1 MNNLPATLTDVQKS
15 WLQMSDKVANLKSSL
30 QAQELNLQALA
41 NKPASTYEE
50 IDGIIVKYDKDLKSM
65 IAERMQFTQMID
77 TMLIKPMMEFEKRCK
92 DLPQYHSLKMKS
104 LELRK
109 AAESESVQLEQLNAE
124 KATFKSY
131 VENEWIRIQT
141 DYVIELSRLID
152 KYYQDA
158 LECNIEIPSLDPL
171 FQQMESVK
179 PPKPNKYSP
188 VILTKEMMMEINS
201 TIEAP
206 NFKQL
211 FKESQDNA
219 IALFRDH
226 YSASFANKANAIEQM
241 KKDSIAK
248 EAKIKQDAEKSQAIN
263 VLVAKAESHSVTIVA
278 PKIKRDLQPIIKDTP
293 QWALN
298 VMMQFIRL
306 EADLWKHIRVK
317 TYANITIEQMAKA
330 LAKYHSETGEI
341 INGVEFVEVEK

>member
-1 MNNLPATLTDVQKS
+1 MEKLPTTLTDVQKG

-30 QAQELNLQALA
+30 QAQEMNLQALA

-50 IDGIIVKYDKDLKSM
+50 IDGIIVKYDKDLKIM
-65 IAERMQFTQMID
+65 IAERMQFTQLID
-77 TMLIKPMMEFEKRCK
+77 TMLIKPMMEYEKRCK

-109 AAESESVQLEQLNAE
+109 AAESESLQAKQIEDE
-124 KATFKSY
+124 KASFKSY

-158 LECNIEIPSLDPL
+158 LEANIEHPDLEPL
-171 FQQMESVK
+171 FKQMETIK

-188 VILTKEMMMEINS
+188 VLLTKEMMIEINS
-201 TIEAP
+201 TIDAP
-206 NFKQL
+206 DFKARL
-211 FKESQDNA
+211 AESQDNA
-219 IALFRDH
+219 TALFRDH
-226 YSASFANKANAIEQM
+226 YAAAFANKTSAIEQM
-241 KKDSIAK
+241 KKDAIAK

-278 PKIKRDLQPIIKDTP
+278 PKIKRDLQPIINDTP

-330 LAKYHSETGEI
+330 LAKYHSETGEVI
-341 INGVEFVEVEK
+341 TGVEFKEIEK

>member
-1 MNNLPATLTDVQKS
+1 MEKLTVQAKS
-15 WLQMSDKVANLKSSL
+15 WLSMADKVANLKNSL

-50 IDGIIVKYDKDLKSM
+50 IDVIIVKYDKDLKVM

-77 TMLIKPMMEFEKRCK
+77 TMLIKPMMEYEKRCK

-109 AAESESVQLEQLNAE
+109 AAEAESLQLEQLNAE

-141 DYVIELSRLID
+141 EYVIELSRIID
-152 KYYQDA
+152 KYYKDC
-158 LECNIEIPSLDPL
+158 LESNIETPGLEPL
-171 FQQMESVK
+171 FEQMESIK
-179 PPKPNKYSP
+179 HPKPNKYTP
-188 VILTKEMMMEINS
+188 VLLTKEMMMEINS
-201 TIEAP
+201 TIPAP
-206 NFKQL
+206 DFHL
-211 FKESQDNA
+211 RLVESQVNATDMFDN
-219 IALFRDH
+219 H

-241 KKDSIAK
+241 KKDAIAK
-248 EAKIKQDAEKSQAIN
+248 EAKIKQDAEKSAAIN

-278 PKIKRDLQPIIKDTP
+278 PKIKRDLQPIINDTP

-298 VMMQFIRL
+298 VMMQFVRL

-341 INGVEFVEVEK
+341 INGVEFMEVEK

>member
-1 MNNLPATLTDVQKS
+1 MNNLPTTLTDVQKG
-15 WLQMSDKVANLKSSL
+15 WLQMSDKVANLKASL

-41 NKPASTYEE
+41 NKQASTYEE
-50 IDGIIVKYDKDLKSM
+50 IDGIIVKYDKDLKVM
-65 IAERMQFTQMID
+65 IAERMQFTQLID
-77 TMLIKPMMEFEKRCK
+77 TMLIKPMMEYEKRCK

-152 KYYQDA
+152 KYYQDC
-158 LECNIEIPSLDPL
+158 LEANIEIPSLDPL
-171 FQQMESVK
+171 FQQMELVK

-188 VILTKEMMMEINS
+188 VLLTKEMMMEINK
-201 TIEAP
+201 TITAP
-206 NFKQL
+206 DFQL
-211 FKESQDNA
+211 LAVESEQNA
-219 IALFRDH
+219 TALFNDH
-226 YSASFANKANAIEQM
+226 YSASFANKSNAIEQM
-241 KKDSIAK
+241 KKDAIAK
-248 EAKIKQDAEKSQAIN
+248 EAKIKQDAEKSAAIN

-306 EADLWKHIRVK
+306 EADLWKNIRVK

-341 INGVEFVEVEK
+341 INGVEFMEVEK

>member
-1 MNNLPATLTDVQKS
+1 MNELTVQAKS
-15 WLQMSDKVANLKSSL
+15 WLQMSDKVANLKNSL

-50 IDGIIVKYDKDLKSM
+50 IDGIIVKYDKDLKVM
-65 IAERMQFTQMID
+65 IAERKQFTDMID
-77 TMLIKPMMEFEKRCK
+77 DYLIQPVFAYERRAKE
-92 DLPQYHSLKMKS
+92 LPNYHSLVMKR
-104 LELRK
+104 LELK
-109 AAESESVQLEQLNAE
+109 QKLNKEAAEQEAINDE

-141 DYVIELSRLID
+141 EYVIELSRIID

-158 LECNIEIPSLDPL
+158 LEANIEHPDLEPL
-171 FQQMESVK
+171 FKQMELVK

-188 VILTKEMMMEINS
+188 VLLTKEMMMEINS
-201 TIEAP
+201 NIDAP
-206 NFKQL
+206 EFDQRL
-211 FKESQDNA
+211 YESVNNA
-219 IALFRDH
+219 TALFRDH
-226 YSASFANKANAIEQM
+226 YSASFANKTSAIEQM
-241 KKDSIAK
+241 KKDAIAK

-330 LAKYHSETGEI
+330 LAKYHSETGEV
-341 INGVEFVEVEK
+341 INGVEFKEIEK

>member
-1 MNNLPATLTDVQKS
+1 
-15 WLQMSDKVANLKSSL
+15 
-30 QAQELNLQALA
+30 
-41 NKPASTYEE
+41 
-50 IDGIIVKYDKDLKSM
+50 
-65 IAERMQFTQMID
+65 
-77 TMLIKPMMEFEKRCK
+77 
-92 DLPQYHSLKMKS
+92 
-104 LELRK
+104 
-109 AAESESVQLEQLNAE
+109 
-124 KATFKSY
+124 
-131 VENEWIRIQT
+131 
-141 DYVIELSRLID
+141 LID

-171 FQQMESVK
+171 FQQMESIK

-188 VILTKEMMMEINS
+188 VLLTKEMMIEINS

-206 NFKQL
+206 DFKARL
-211 FKESQDNA
+211 TESEQNA
-219 IALFRDH
+219 TALFNEH

-306 EADLWKHIRVK
+306 EADLWKNIRVK

-341 INGVEFVEVEK
+341 INGVEFMEIEK

>member
-1 MNNLPATLTDVQKS
+1 MEKLPTTLTDVQKG
-15 WLQMSDKVANLKSSL
+15 WLQMSDKVSTLKANL

-50 IDGIIVKYDKDLKSM
+50 IDGIIVKYDKDLKVM

-77 TMLIKPMMEFEKRCK
+77 TMLIKPMMEYEKRCK

-109 AAESESVQLEQLNAE
+109 AAESESLQAKQIEDE

-141 DYVIELSRLID
+141 EYVIELSRLID

-158 LECNIEIPSLDPL
+158 LEANIEQPDLEPL
-171 FQQMESVK
+171 YKQMESAK

-188 VILTKEMMMEINS
+188 VLLTKEMMIEINK
-201 TIEAP
+201 TIQAP
-206 NFKQL
+206 DFQL
-211 FKESQDNA
+211 LSVESEQNA
-219 IALFRDH
+219 TALFRDH
-226 YSASFANKANAIEQM
+226 YSASFANKSAAIEQM
-241 KKDSIAK
+241 KKDAIAK
-248 EAKIKQDAEKSQAIN
+248 EAKIKQDAEKSAAIN

-278 PKIKRDLQPIIKDTP
+278 PKIKRDLQPIINDTP

-298 VMMQFIRL
+298 VMMQFVRL

-330 LAKYHSETGEI
+330 LAKYHSETGEV
-341 INGVEFVEVEK
+341 INGVEFMEIEK